1 MDTQCD
7 HTLYHADRQGRL
19 QGSWTEE
26 LVIDPDL
33 GRRIRIVCGPCGKF
47 YGYLR
52 DGTSATRKALARAA
66 SDQAAKL
73 PPQEGETQ
81 TGAQPFGSAACKCEP
96 SDLCDKMQIEPRWS
110 V

>member
-33 GRRIRIVCGPCGKF
+33 GRRIRIVCGSCGKF

-52 DGTSATRKALARAA
+52 DGTSEASQALARAA
-66 SDQAAKL
+66 IDQAAKL
-73 PPQEGETQ
+73 PPQEGNSQ
-81 TGAQPFGSAACKCEP
+81 VGAQPFEPAARKCEA
-96 SDLCDKMQIEPRWS
+96 SDLCDKIQIDAPRS